1 MEPVDSDYA
10 NDFSAML
17 DRSLKIGQGSPESP
31 YYSSTRGRR
40 NPSSGA
46 YGSPPRTMDP
56 YAMERRREQ
65 ERQAHIDML
74 IRQERERL
82 EQERSEKQRAENA
95 RIKHAIERQKKIE
108 EHIKASQRAKE
119 QAESHE
125 RDLAARAR
133 AHALTIEVQ
142 GSPPT
147 PRKVTTERGPGIPSP
162 RSHMKL
168 SPSATSFM
176 STKSG
181 TQDTNSNADASRR
194 RPSNANLGAA
204 YEPKNQVEPIPETS
218 ASDAAPATLGDH
230 QNREGAATMVRRVKD
245 DDGNVMTR
253 VIKKGVEDFDFKDEL
268 GSGSYSTVV
277 AACDKQTLR
286 QYAIKILD
294 KAHIIKE
301 GKVKYVEIEKH
312 TLNRLGDHPGIIH
325 LYFTFQDRA
334 SLYFVLDY
342 APNGELLHLVKRIG
356 SLDENC
362 ARYYSA
368 QLLDAIDYMHKHGVI
383 HRDLKPENILL
394 DYKMRIKITDFGTA
408 KLLNA
413 NSDGVYPRDVRASS
427 FVGTA
432 EYVSPEL
439 LLQKEQGKGTDI
451 WAFGCVLYQM
461 IASVPPFQG
470 STQYLTF
477 QKVAK
482 LQYNIPPGFPFLV
495 RDLLKHVLVDYRRRW
510 GVQEIKSHEFFEG
523 QDWSRKGLWA
533 LSPPKLQ
540 PYRPSSSSMKPRGRG
555 TPTPMPQIPVANT
568 AKPNRSLPQM
578 IPTAAGLQP
587 VMPTTLA
594 GMPRRTPISQ
604 QQQQLQLQQQARPQ
618 VKPRPQPATS
628 SSISGRRNGPN
639 NSASAA
645 AAALNK
651 KTPPTS
657 GAYQQG
663 QERIEAIRRRLQSQR
678 MRPSTPDASK
688 KEPVSPITP
697 ARTGSSSPSIPPNR
711 TVSATSSSST
721 LLAAPPISQLE
732 GEWASVLTSASE
744 RILRI
749 GQVMVHIGAHPG
761 EEIEDESFVHK
772 LFQAKP
778 KPRTMMVT
786 SLGRLLIIDSDRK
799 VRVEVPLGVPQV
811 VVREVLVGD
820 RPSSL
825 VIETYNKVLTVEH
838 SGGMSAWLASIE
850 MARRYHAQKTAE
862 DDRNKFSAAA
872 AAACAVSGL
881 H

>member
-1 MEPVDSDYA
+1 
-10 NDFSAML
+10 
-17 DRSLKIGQGSPESP
+17 
-31 YYSSTRGRR
+31 
-40 NPSSGA
+40 
-46 YGSPPRTMDP
+46 MDP
-56 YAMERRREQ
+56 YAAERRREK
-65 ERQAHIDML
+65 ERQAHIDLL
-74 IRQERERL
+74 IRKERERIEGEKL
-82 EQERSEKQRAENA
+82 EKQNAENA
-95 RIKHAIERQKKIE
+95 RVKQAIARQKEIERQ
-108 EHIKASQRAKE
+108 IKASQRAKE
-119 QAESHE
+119 QSDNHDRE
-125 RDLAARAR
+125 LAARAR
-133 AHALTIEVQ
+133 AQARIIEVQ

-147 PRKVTTERGPGIPSP
+147 PRKVTTEKGPGIPNS
-162 RSHMKL
+162 RSHLKL
-168 SPSATSFM
+168 SPSAVSPQPKPNKADTNGTPETPSK
-176 STKSG
+176 KSG
-181 TQDTNSNADASRR
+181 VSG
-194 RPSNANLGAA
+194 LGAP
-204 YEPKNQVEPIPETS
+204 YEPSKIASPMPEASISQAVPIIP
-218 ASDAAPATLGDH
+218 GDP

-245 DDGNVMTR
+245 DNGNVMTR

-362 ARYYSA
+362 ARYYAA

-408 KLLNA
+408 KLLKA
-413 NSDGVYPRDVRASS
+413 NEEGVYPRDVRASS

-439 LLQKEQGKGTDI
+439 LLQKEQGKSTDI

-461 IASVPPFQG
+461 IAAAPPFQG

-482 LQYNIPPGFPFLV
+482 LQYSIPPGFPFLV

-510 GVQEIKSHEFFEG
+510 DVDNIKAHEFFEN

-533 LSPPKLQ
+533 VSPPKLQ
-540 PYRPSSSSMKPRGRG
+540 AYRPSSSSMKPRGRA
-555 TPTPMPQIPVANT
+555 TPTPPSSVVAPGTSGSKSSRTN
-568 AKPNRSLPQM
+568 PQM

-587 VMPTTLA
+587 LMPTTLA
-594 GMPRRTPISQ
+594 GMPRRAPVAL
-604 QQQQLQLQQQARPQ
+604 QQLQAPQ
-618 VKPRPQPATS
+618 PKPRPQLVPSQS
-628 SSISGRRNGPN
+628 SQQPRRSN

-645 AAALNK
+645 AAALSK
-651 KTPPTS
+651 KSRATS

-663 QERIEAIRRRLQSQR
+663 QERLEAMRRRLQGQR
-678 MRPSTPDASK
+678 SRTASSDLSK
-688 KEPVSPITP
+688 RESSNSIAPV
-697 ARTGSSSPSIPPNR
+697 GSSSPTIPSNR
-711 TVSATSSSST
+711 TASALSTSST
-721 LLAAPPISQLE
+721 LLVTPPISQLE

-749 GQVMVHIGAHPG
+749 GQVMVHIGVHPG
-761 EEIEDESFVHK
+761 DEAVDESLVHK

-778 KPRTMMVT
+778 RPRTMMVT
-786 SLGRLLIIDSDRK
+786 SFGRLLILDSDRK
-799 VRVEVPLGVPQV
+799 VRLEAPLGVPQV
-811 VVREVLVGD
+811 VIREVLIPEK
-820 RPSSL
+820 PSSL
-825 VIETYNKVLTVEH
+825 IIETYNKVVTVEH
-838 SGGMSAWLASIE
+838 AAGMSAWLASIE
-850 MARRYHAQKTAE
+850 MSRRYYAQRTAE
-862 DDRNKFSAAA
+862 EDRNKFSAAA
-872 AAACAVSGL
+872 AAACAVSNL